1 MFERY
6 FSNEVERR
14 RANEEYAIF
23 SASLE
28 DFSSS
33 DSINDMWYMSPI
45 QWWVVQGTSAS
56 MLQFIALKL
65 LGQPC
70 LFSFRERN

>member
-6 FSNEVERR
+6 FSNEDKRR
-14 RANEEYAIF
+14 QVNEEYDTF

-28 DFSSS
+28 DFSNS

-45 QWWVVQGTSAS
+45 KWWVVHGTSAP
-56 MLQFIALKL
+56 MLHSIALKL
-65 LGQPC
+65 L
-70 LFSFRERN
+70 